1 MTDSQNLHIA
11 IVNALP
17 QSRGALRRVIETQPN
32 WRVSWAAESA
42 AEALIYCANVLP
54 DLVLIDLQLPD
65 ISGVQLTCA
74 IMAVS
79 PCAILIVARD
89 VEAQSSAVCDSMTAG
104 ALGAAE
110 LPSTEDAVQ
119 LLDMIRMVSRLLGRG
134 RTGGNPH
141 KPEPVKAISAQE
153 SSGMP
158 TLIAIGASTGGP
170 AALRELLGQ
179 LPADFAPALVIAQH
193 LDVQFA
199 AGMADWLASSCPL
212 PLRVAC
218 EGDRPIAG
226 QVLLA
231 ASNNHLVLRENGTLS
246 YSVEP
251 RAQPYRPSV
260 DELFA
265 SAALFWPGTIIGVLL
280 TGMGQ
285 DGARGLLA
293 LRRLGHHTFAQD
305 KASSAVYGM
314 PGTAAQWNAAV
325 EQMNPSQI
333 GAALVRMASAAKSA
347 KRG

>member
-1 MTDSQNLHIA
+1 MRAPQSLHIG

-17 QSRGALRRVIETQPN
+17 DSRAVLRRAIETQAN
-32 WRVSWAAESA
+32 LQLSWAAESA
-42 AEALIYCANVLP
+42 AEALQYCADELP
-54 DLVLIDLQLPD
+54 DLILLDLRLPD
-65 ISGVQLTCA
+65 KTGAQLIRE
-74 IMAVS
+74 IMATK
-79 PCAILIVARD
+79 PCAILIVASD
-89 VEAQSSAVCDSMTAG
+89 LEAQSARVFDALTAG
-104 ALGAAE
+104 AL
-110 LPSTEDAVQ
+110 DAVEMPGPAGAEA
-119 LLDMIRMVSRLLGRG
+119 LLGKIRMVSSLLGRG
-134 RTGGNPH
+134 RTGLSGH
-141 KPEPVKAISAQE
+141 MPEPLKATPGQSA
-153 SSGMP
+153 SGMP
-158 TLIAIGASTGGP
+158 TLITIGASTGGP
-170 AALRELLGQ
+170 AALRELLAE

-193 LDVQFA
+193 LDMQFA
-199 AGMADWLASSCPL
+199 AGMADWLAGECRL
-212 PLRVAC
+212 PLRVAQQ
-218 EGDRPIAG
+218 GDRPLPG

-231 ASNNHLVLRENGTLS
+231 ASNDHLVLRADGTLA

-251 RAQPYRPSV
+251 REQPYRPSV

-305 KASSAVYGM
+305 KASAAVYGM

-333 GAALVRMASAAKSA
+333 GAALVRMASAANSA

>member
-1 MTDSQNLHIA
+1 MNLNIA
-11 IVNALP
+11 IVNAVP
-17 QSRGALRRVIETQPN
+17 ESRQLLRSAVATCAN
-32 WRVSWAAESA
+32 WQVTWAAESA
-42 AEALIYCANVLP
+42 AEALIYCANALP
-54 DLVLIDLQLPD
+54 DLILIDLQLPD

-74 IMAVS
+74 IMATS
-79 PCAILIVARD
+79 PCAILIVASD
-89 VEAQSSAVCDSMTAG
+89 VEAQPSRVFDAMAAG
-104 ALGAAE
+104 ALDAVE
-110 LPSTEDAVQ
+110 LPSTAGAEALVGK
-119 LLDMIRMVSRLLGRG
+119 IRMVSRLLGRG
-134 RTGGNPH
+134 RTAVSAH
-141 KPEPVKAISAQE
+141 TPEPVKATLEQDPLGI
-153 SSGMP
+153 P
-158 TLIAIGASTGGP
+158 TLITIGASTGGP
-170 AALRELLGQ
+170 AALRELLSQ

-193 LDVQFA
+193 LDMQFA
-199 AGMADWLASSCPL
+199 AGMADWLASECRL
-212 PLRVAC
+212 PLRVARQ
-218 EGDRPIAG
+218 GDRPLSG

-231 ASNNHLVLRENGTLS
+231 ASNDHLVLREDGTLA

-251 RAQPYRPSV
+251 REQPYRPSV

-265 SAALFWPGTIIGVLL
+265 SAALHWPRTIIGVLL

-333 GAALVRMASAAKSA
+333 GAALVRMASAANSA